1 MALFRL
7 LAWLM
12 VALIVLSSPVS
23 GETLHTGLDV
33 LDKSACRELQGKRVG
48 LITNAGGISAKGE
61 RNYRLMLR
69 HGVNLKYLM
78 APEHGFSA
86 RAEAGKSLGGTVV
99 DDTLKVYSLYGA
111 SKKPDIAQLEAVD
124 VLVFDLQDIGARCYT
139 YISTMKN
146 AMEACSKEGVAFM
159 VLDRP
164 NPIMPL
170 SPSGFMLDKGYES
183 FVGAVDV
190 PFIHGMTVGEIALF
204 LKKTRFRTLDLK
216 VIAMQGYRRGTPVDE
231 YEGFRFVS
239 PSPNI
244 KSTAAALVYPATVFL
259 EATKVSEG
267 RGSDAPFMQFGAPFI
282 DSARLLQEVQACRLP
297 GVEFSSV
304 QFVPKSGKFRSEQCF
319 GLKLRV
325 SDRKHFSPFTTS
337 AVLLLALQ
345 KLYPSNLGLQEG
357 GAFFDRLAGTP
368 LYREMILK
376 QVPLEVIT
384 EASRK
389 DVLEFERMYPERF
402 IYPEQ

>member
-1 MALFRL
+1 
-7 LAWLM
+7 M
-12 VALIVLSSPVS
+12 VDDGAAFFLRYGFWQNVTHRARCSR
-23 GETLHTGLDV
+23 
-33 LDKSACRELQGKRVG
+33 SACRELEGKRVG

-61 RNYRLMLR
+61 SNYRLMLR

-86 RAEAGKSLGGTVV
+86 RADAGRRLGGTVV

-111 SKKPDIAQLEAVD
+111 SKKPDIGQLKSVD

-146 AMEACSKEGVAFM
+146 AMEACSEAGVAFM

-170 SPSGFMLDKGYES
+170 SPSGFMVDKGYES

-190 PFIHGMTVGEIALF
+190 PFIHAMTVGEIALF
-204 LKKTRFRTLDLK
+204 LKNTRFRTLDLK
-216 VIAMQGYRRGTPVDE
+216 IIPMQGYRRGTLVDE

-244 KSTAAALVYPATVFL
+244 NSTVAALVYPATVFL

-267 RGSDAPFMQFGAPFI
+267 RGTDAPFLQFGAPFI
-282 DSARLLQEVQACRLP
+282 DSARLLQEVQAYRLP
-297 GVEFSSV
+297 GVGFSSV
-304 QFVPKSGKFRSEQCF
+304 QFIPKSGKFRNEQCF

-325 SDRKHFSPFTTS
+325 SDRKLFSPFTTS

-345 KLYPSNLGLQEG
+345 KLYPSSLGLKEG
-357 GAFFDRLAGTP
+357 SVFFDRLAGTP

-376 QVPLEVIT
+376 QVPLDAIIS
-384 EASRK
+384 ASRN
-389 DVLEFERMYPERF
+389 DVQEFERLYPSRF
-402 IYPEQ
+402 IYPE